1 MTMLDAFTDVC
12 ADRHGA
18 ARSWKGE
25 TGKKVFGYFSGVSP
39 EEILFAA
46 DVLPIRITG
55 TGEPLELADQHL
67 AANSCPFARSCLDAG
82 MRGHYDYLDGVVIPN
97 TCDVVFYM
105 HDLWSELVPRT
116 TKPSYILGEDLNPY
130 VYYINYPE
138 KVTGRAVVQFYT
150 EVLKV
155 FKQKLERALKREI
168 TDDDLG
174 RSIAHYSAHH
184 EQMRRMYELRK
195 QDPPALSGYEAWQIA
210 FSSLFMPKDRHTELL
225 KEYLDEL
232 EATDDTGS
240 DGVRIYLSGSSMDGV
255 NSHIIKVIE
264 ESGGVVVSDD
274 LCVGTRSFW
283 GGLDPELPPLE
294 AIARRSLSAAIP
306 SITEDA
312 DIPEIRW
319 RHLEATTEDSDVQG
333 AVFLIMKCC
342 DARNSE
348 YPHLRDKLQEERG
361 VPSLFLEGDYSV
373 EGIEQMRPRV
383 EAFVEMIEG

>member
-1 MTMLDAFTDVC
+1 MTSGTFAAV
-12 ADRHGA
+12 AGDRHGA
-18 ARSWKGE
+18 ARSWKQE
-25 TGKKVFGYFSGVSP
+25 TGNKVFGYFTGVSP

-55 TGEPLELADQHL
+55 TGEPLQLADQHL

-105 HDLWSELVPRT
+105 HDLWSELVPRANR
-116 TKPSYILGEDLNPY
+116 PSYILGQDINPY

-168 TDDDLG
+168 TDDDLR
-174 RSIAHYSAHH
+174 RSIATYAAHH

-195 QDPPALSGYEAWQIA
+195 QDRPALTGYQAWQIA
-210 FSSLFMPKDRHTELL
+210 FSSLFMPKDDHTELL

-232 EATDDTGS
+232 EVRNGTGS
-240 DGVRIYLSGSSMDGV
+240 NGVRIYLSGSAMDAV

-283 GGLDPELPPLE
+283 GGLDPDLEPLE
-294 AIARRSLSAAIP
+294 AIARRSLSVASP

-319 RHLEATTEDSDVQG
+319 RHIEATTEDFDVQG

-348 YPHLRDKLQEERG
+348 YPHLRDKLQEKRD
-361 VPSLFLEGDYSV
+361 VPSLFLEGDYTV
-373 EGIEQMRPRV
+373 EGIEQMRGRV
-383 EAFVEMIEG
+383 EAFIEMIEG